1 MSSQSLAHFLFY
13 LIIILLFALYDR
25 HQEVNRLYQISLDQ
39 DETLIK
45 CKDAIV
51 SQSNYIT
58 LLEAQYIRYNQE
70 MSPIH

>member
-1 MSSQSLAHFLFY
+1 MSSQSLLHFLFY
-13 LIIILLFALYDR
+13 LIIILLFTLYDR

-39 DETLIK
+39 DEALIK

-70 MSPIH
+70 ISPIH